1 MHRNR
6 SLFGWAALSL
16 LGGCLGVGLAAGGQ
30 SERPKALIIG
40 DSISIGYTD
49 KVAQL
54 LRGKADVE
62 RPMREDGKAQNC
74 GPTSKGISDLDL
86 WLGETE
92 WDVIHFN
99 WGLHD
104 LCYRHPDSTASG
116 HRDKVNGKVSVKPE
130 QYEVNLRQ
138 LVARLQATGATLIW
152 ASTTPI
158 PEGTLGRFAGDEI
171 TYNAI
176 AAEVMS
182 ENGIPIDDLY
192 LYMLPKAEEYWQG
205 PGNVH
210 FTKEGSDYLAAKVA
224 AMIESSLGPDKCPSS
239 SDTSGP

>member
-6 SLFGWAALSL
+6 SGLFGWVVLCL
-16 LGGCLGVGLAAGGQ
+16 LGTCLGIGQASGGQ
-30 SERPKALIIG
+30 GERPKVLLIG

-54 LRGKADVE
+54 LKDKADVE

-116 HRDKVNGKVSVKPE
+116 HRDKVNGKITVTPD
-130 QYEVNLRQ
+130 QYEKNLQQ
-138 LVARLQATGATLIW
+138 LVARLKSTGATLIW

-158 PEGTLGRFAGDEI
+158 PEGTLGRFVGDEI

-182 ENGIPIDDLY
+182 EHGILMDDLY
-192 LYMLPKAEEYWQG
+192 AYMLPKAEAYWQG

-210 FTKEGSDYLAAKVA
+210 FTDEGSDYLAAQVA
-224 AMIESSLGPDKCPSS
+224 ATIESALGPAAP
-239 SDTSGP
+239 